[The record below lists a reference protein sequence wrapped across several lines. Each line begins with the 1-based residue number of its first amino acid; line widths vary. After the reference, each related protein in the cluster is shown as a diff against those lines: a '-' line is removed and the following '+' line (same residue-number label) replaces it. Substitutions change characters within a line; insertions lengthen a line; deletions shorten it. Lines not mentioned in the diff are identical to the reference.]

1 MPNNEKTAIAPAAG
15 TKTSGSPNPEPKDFE
30 SAMNELDGIVQKME
44 DATLPLADALK
55 QYKRG
60 EELLAYC
67 QKTLAAAEQQVKIL
81 ENGAMKDFVDVSRR
95 ENA

>member
-1 MPNNEKTAIAPAAG
+1 MSNNEKTAVAPGAEA
-15 TKTSGSPNPEPKDFE
+15 KSGSPASPEPKNFE
-30 SAMNELDGIVQKME
+30 AAMNELDGIVQKME

-60 EELLAYC
+60 AELLAYC

-81 ENGAMKDFVDVSRR
+81 ENGAMKDFVDASRR